1 MKFRGL
7 LTATAA
13 ALLCCF
19 TLGCPPAEDG
29 AVPEEINV
37 TDGMEDNTT
46 AEGDMAEEPA
56 EDVVEEVPAGE

>member
-13 ALLCCF
+13 AMVCCF

-29 AVPEEINV
+29 AVPDEINV
-37 TDGMEDNTT
+37 TEGVEDNTT
-46 AEGDMAEEPA
+46 AEDAAVEG
-56 EDVVEEVPAGE
+56 DVVDEVPAGE

>member
-13 ALLCCF
+13 AMLCCF

-29 AVPEEINV
+29 VVPEEISV
-37 TDGMEDNTT
+37 TEGAEDNTT
-46 AEGDMAEEPA
+46 AEGEVVDESTEE
-56 EDVVEEVPAGE
+56 VGEEVPAGE